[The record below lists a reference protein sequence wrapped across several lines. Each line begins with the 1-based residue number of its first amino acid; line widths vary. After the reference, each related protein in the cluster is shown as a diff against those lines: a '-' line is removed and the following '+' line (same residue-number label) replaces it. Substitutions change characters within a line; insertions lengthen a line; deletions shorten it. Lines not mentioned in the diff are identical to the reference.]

1 MKSFHHVIIL
11 ILFFNSAC
19 SPDEKVIPENPTQVE
34 SIKEIFEF
42 NFDENFGNT
51 ISEKNTGANYNIIGN
66 GINWMN
72 GVSGSA
78 IFFDG
83 LSNELVGTLPS
94 SNLPTNK
101 LAFSLWV
108 SPKSYPIGTA
118 AIITLTAKDSE
129 NGVTVG
135 LNKYGQIVVQYFING
150 VFSEVITTD
159 VLPRDKWNH
168 LVVGINPS
176 KQNLKIYL
184 NNLVIKNT
192 SVASGNISWA
202 TNSVPVSIGKNTQN
216 QTSGLYNIDYYSGAI
231 DEIKILEGELSQEVV
246 DNINSAY
253 SPPTE
258 VQYENNI
265 DYSNDNNRPK
275 YHAIPDYGW
284 ANESYGLVYYGGKYH
299 MFFQKNDVFLGIS
312 QQNWGHFTSVD
323 LVDWYEENAVLWP
336 TEGWDNFGIWS
347 GDAVILNDGT
357 PAVIYTGVNGVKAGI
372 GTAISNDNYQTL
384 IKNTSNPVIPA
395 APSDVN
401 MDFRDPYVWKKNNEY
416 HMIIGSGISSKGG
429 NVVYYK
435 STDFNNWDYQGIA
448 FQGNKNKGQGEFW
461 EMPVLHEF
469 PNGKEMLLLQKT
481 PDATPA
487 ITTYWIGQFE
497 NGVFTPDFEE
507 PKKLEVV
514 NGFLSPAVA
523 KDMDGNVTAIGII
536 PDEVKAKF
544 QMDQGWANLFSIPQV
559 WELDN
564 NNDILIKPHPNLKM
578 IRGDKTSFSGLE
590 IKESNSN
597 YLNGYNGRH
606 FEMEASINIG
616 NANEIGIILGKS
628 PNGEEEYRV
637 YYDVSAQQWVV
648 DASKSSLSDLVRKD
662 IRRGS
667 YNIAANSTINLR
679 IFVDGSVLEVFIDD
693 KSHFTGRFF
702 PTMSN
707 ANNVDL
713 FVKGGEASADI
724 SIYEL
729 NN

>member
-1 MKSFHHVIIL
+1 MKLYKYLLLIIPISIGCSSDPEEAPITPIEDKNVI
-11 ILFFNSAC
+11 
-19 SPDEKVIPENPTQVE
+19 
-34 SIKEIFEF
+34 EIFEF
-42 NFDENFGNT
+42 NFNENSGNT
-51 ISEKNTGANYNIIGN
+51 VSEKKTSTNFNIVGN

-83 LSNELVGTLPS
+83 LSNKVTGNLQGSKFPS
-94 SNLPTNK
+94 K
-101 LAFSLWV
+101 EFVISLWA

-118 AIITLTAKDSE
+118 AIVTFTAKDSQ

-150 VFSEVITTD
+150 DFSEVVTTD
-159 VLPRDKWNH
+159 VLPRDKWSH

-246 DNINSAY
+246 DSINGSYSAPAKVEYEY
-253 SPPTE
+253 S
-258 VQYENNI
+258 I
-265 DYSNDNNRPK
+265 DYSNDNNRPN

-284 ANESYGLVYYGGKYH
+284 ANESYGLVFNEGKYH
-299 MFFQKNDVFLGIS
+299 MFYQKNDVFLGIS

-323 LVDWYEENAVLWP
+323 LVDWCEENAVLWP

-357 PAVIYTGVNGVKAGI
+357 PAVIYTGVNGIKAGI
-372 GTAISNDNYQTL
+372 GTAISNDNYKTL
-384 IKNTSNPVIPA
+384 IKNTSNPVISS
-395 APSDVN
+395 APSNVN

-416 HMIIGSGISSKGG
+416 HMIIGSGISSVGG

-435 STDFNNWDYQGIA
+435 SSDFINWDYQGIA

-481 PDATPA
+481 PDGTPA

-497 NGVFTPDFEE
+497 NGVFIPDFEE

-514 NGFLSPAVA
+514 NGFLSPAVT
-523 KDMDGNVTAIGII
+523 KDNEGNVTAIGII

-564 NNDILIKPHPNLKM
+564 NNDIIIKPHPNLKN
-578 IRGDKTSFSGLE
+578 IRGDKTSYSGLLIQE
-590 IKESNSN
+590 GNSN

-628 PNGEEEYRV
+628 PNGDEEYRV
-637 YYDVSAQQWVV
+637 YYNVSTQQWVV

-662 IRRGS
+662 IRKGD
-667 YNIAANSTINLR
+667 YNISPNTTINLR

-693 KSHFTGRFF
+693 KAHFTGRFF
-702 PTMSN
+702 PTNNN
-707 ANNVDL
+707 ANKVDL
-713 FVKGGEASADI
+713 FVAGGEATADI
-724 SIYEL
+724 IIHEL